1 MTKKFPCQ
9 RVDLRFFDTAPV
21 RFTNSIEINAT
32 PAKIFAIFED
42 GESWPVWAPVIKK
55 VTWTSTKPFG
65 LGTTRSVDTL
75 GGVTGYEEFI
85 AWEHGKRMA
94 FRFNEATQGGMDAFG
109 EDYIV
114 ETTANGCR
122 VTWTV
127 AMSPTGINRFV
138 MPLSKPVMKL
148 MFGKFLKNLK
158 KYAET
163 N

>member
-1 MTKKFPCQ
+1 MADRFPC
-9 RVDLRFFDTAPV
+9 RRIDMRFFETATI

-32 PAKIFAIFED
+32 PQRIFDIFED
-42 GESWPVWAPVIKK
+42 GESWPVWAPVIRK
-55 VTWTSTKPFG
+55 VTWTSPKPFG
-65 LGTTRSVDTL
+65 VGTTRSVDTQ
-75 GGVTGYEEFI
+75 GDITGYEEFI

-94 FRFNEATQGGMDAFG
+94 FRFNESSKPGMDAFG

-127 AMSPTGINRFV
+127 AMSPTGISRVV
-138 MPLSKPVMKL
+138 MPVFKPVMKL
-148 MFGKFLKNLK
+148 VFGKFLKNLK
-158 KYAET
+158 KYAEK